1 MSHRASNWLADLPA
15 DAMNASS
22 FRVLFHLANA
32 HNSLREPGE
41 ACFPQQAALLKA
53 TGLSNGGLNNALNA
67 LEAADLIRRLASTDH
82 DGRRRTYYILGCDFG
97 LIKEQTP
104 NIGDRANSNL
114 EGSKLQSAGIPN
126 SNSVEFDTKAEP
138 VIEPVIEPVRRET
151 ALSLF
156 PEQEHT
162 TTKEKAKDRFPEF
175 WAVYPN
181 KAAKPAAQKNFA
193 KAIKEGADPDRI
205 IEGARRY
212 AKWLASAKP
221 GEFRPHAKYPQGWL
235 TERRWEDTHL
245 WDTDQEDD
253 ETAAYRARMRAI
265 TQSAQQAMQRP

>member
-32 HNSLREPGE
+32 HNSLRDPGE

-67 LEAADLIRRLASTDH
+67 LEAADLIRRVASTDH

-104 NIGDRANSNL
+104 NNGDRANSNL
-114 EGSKLQSAGIPN
+114 NGTKLQSARIPN
-126 SNSVEFDTKAEP
+126 SNSVEFDTNAEP
-138 VIEPVIEPVRRET
+138 VREPVKEPVMREA

-156 PEQEHT
+156 PEQENLPA
-162 TTKEKAKDRFPEF
+162 KEKATDRFSEF
-175 WAVYPN
+175 WEAYPN

-193 KAIKEGADPDRI
+193 KAIKDGADPDRI

-212 AKWLASAKP
+212 AKWLSSAKP

-235 TERRWEDTHL
+235 TERRWDDAHL
-245 WDTDQEDD
+245 WEADQEDD

-265 TQSAQQAMQRP
+265 TESAQRAYQRP